1 MIKINYFFVIATA
14 QLLSEIE
21 VPKFTGAEVR
31 LFLRIWSSSR
41 PRKFAHKCDSDVGDI
56 VMLVTLWW

>member
-14 QLLSEIE
+14 QLISENE

-31 LFLRIWSSSR
+31 LFLRIRSSSR
-41 PRKFAHKCDSDVGDI
+41 PRKFARRGDSDVGDI
-56 VMLVTLWW
+56 VMLATL

>member
-14 QLLSEIE
+14 QLLSENE
-21 VPKFTGAEVR
+21 VPKFTGAKVR

-41 PRKFAHKCDSDVGDI
+41 PRKFARRGDSDLGDI
-56 VMLVTLWW
+56 VILVTL